1 MTTRITHVNGHSGKT
16 TTLKVEG
23 SLRLADAELLE
34 STYLELRAHHDGK
47 IVIDLAG
54 TSFLD
59 SDSATIL
66 CRLKEKGVEL
76 IGLHYFVQQLIQ
88 AAENE

>member
-1 MTTRITHVNGHSGKT
+1 MTTRITQVDGRTEKV
-16 TTLKVEG
+16 TTLRVEG

-34 STYLELRAHHDGK
+34 STYHELRAKHEGR
-47 IVIDLAG
+47 IAIDLAG
-54 TSFLD
+54 TNFLD
-59 SDSATIL
+59 SDSASIL
-66 CRLKEKGVEL
+66 CRLKNRGVEL